1 MVLKMMLLVLEKE
14 FFNFM
19 YWTVSVVE
27 GEVYIC
33 ALMWNMNVQSV

>member
-1 MVLKMMLLVLEKE
+1 MMLLVLEKE

-19 YWTVSVVE
+19 YWAVSVVE
-27 GEVYIC
+27 GEVYIYIC